1 MAHWQTPQSGPR
13 KIYGLNPTGQ
23 ARKQAKF
30 IGRSGEVAAMA
41 DEVNPDELE
50 IADELIA
57 ERRSEK
63 PGETPEDMT
72 AWQRPITAIIDV
84 INYRAGQIIALMMV
98 PLIVVVVFE
107 VFARN
112 SFIILSNAGFE
123 EFARSLG
130 LGPTLW
136 VYDMSRMIAGV
147 MFMAAAGYGLMR
159 GVHIRADFLYRNWSD
174 KTQATVDAALYLLF
188 FIPSM
193 ILFTVVASK
202 FWWLA
207 YSTGETLQID
217 SAWGPLLWPARTAMP
232 IGGVLLL
239 LQGLPEIFRAF
250 HKMGKEREKLFV
262 RFLPVYVIV
271 LAWLMLAVFVP
282 DVVPGGAWFSDIMSA
297 RPSLSKPIIGLIMLG
312 AMLFVIFIGFPISF
326 TLIFLGFV
334 FGIWGLNFKLT
345 TLLMTL
351 NTNST
356 MLNDQLMAVPLFVL
370 MGIVMESAGL
380 MERLFASIQMIMSRV
395 RGALFIAVLIVSTI
409 FAAAT
414 GIVGASVT
422 LLGIMAGATMSRS
435 GYNVQ
440 LAAGTITAGGTLG
453 ILIPPSIML
462 IVMGP
467 VLEVSTLD
475 LFRGAFIPGAIL
487 ATLYLVYTLGRC
499 WINPS
504 LGPILGPEDQPDTSK
519 YYGAEVALICMG
531 VLTVCRVF
539 GLGIGG
545 AFGSIMPFGG
555 LFVLIIVLAFAYAAF
570 KNLSVLRIA
579 VPIAVLFHL
588 YMLFANSGEGLSA
601 TSAIMAAFMLL
612 LGFLAS
618 PIYKANASEDFF
630 FSELWTEFFAG
641 LMPPTILISFA
652 LGSILL
658 GFATPAEAAAM
669 GAFGSIILAIAY
681 RKFTF
686 PSFFDSL
693 VKALEITVLIMF
705 LVAASNF
712 FGAQFSSLGTPRM
725 MTEILLGLDMSPYM
739 ILLLVM
745 ALIFLLGWP
754 LEWVP
759 IVLIVVP
766 ILLPTVAALDIHGLS
781 RYDLMV
787 WFGILVAVNLQTAW
801 LSPPVALS
809 AYFLKGVVPNWDLK
823 DIYLGMMQF
832 MLVQLTGLI
841 LLLIFPQLVLW
852 LPKYMGG

>member
-1 MAHWQTPQSGPR
+1 
-13 KIYGLNPTGQ
+13 
-23 ARKQAKF
+23 
-30 IGRSGEVAAMA
+30 MA
-41 DEVNPDELE
+41 DEPKPEDLE

-57 ERRSEK
+57 ERRAEA

-72 AWQRPITAIIDV
+72 SWQRPITAAIDV
-84 INYRAGQIIALMMV
+84 LNYRAGQLIALLMV
-98 PLIVVVVFE
+98 PLIAVVVYE
-107 VFARN
+107 VISRNAFA
-112 SFIILSNAGFE
+112 ILQDAGFE
-123 EFARSLG
+123 ELARSLG

-136 VYDMSRMIAGV
+136 VYDTSRMIAGV
-147 MFMAAAGYGLMR
+147 LFMGAAGYGLMR
-159 GVHIRADFLYRNWSD
+159 GVHIRADFLYRNWTV
-174 KTQATVDAALYLLF
+174 KTQATVDAVLYLLF
-188 FIPSM
+188 FMPSM
-193 ILFTVVASK
+193 ICFTIVASQ

-207 YSTGETLQID
+207 YSTGETLALD
-217 SAWGPLLWPARTAMP
+217 SAWGPLLWPARIAMP
-232 IGGVLLL
+232 IGGLLL
-239 LQGLPEIFRAF
+239 ALQGIPEIFRAF
-250 HKMGKEREKLFV
+250 HQMGKERERLFV
-262 RFLPVYVIV
+262 RALPVYIV
-271 LAWLMLAVFVP
+271 ALIWLILAIFTP
-282 DVVPGGAWFSDIMSA
+282 DLVPGGAWFTDLMSA
-297 RPSLSKPIIGLIMLG
+297 RPGLDKPTIGLIMLS
-312 AMLFVIFIGFPISF
+312 AMLVVIFIGFPISF
-326 TLIFLGFV
+326 TLIFLAFV
-334 FGIWGLNFKLT
+334 FGIWSANFKLT

-370 MGIVMESAGL
+370 MGIVMEAAGL
-380 MERLFASIQMIMSRV
+380 MERLFASIQMIMARI

-487 ATLYLVYTLGRC
+487 ASLYLLYTLGRC

-504 LGPILGPEDQPDTSK
+504 LGPILAEEDQPETSRF
-519 YYGAEVALICMG
+519 YGAEVALICLG
-531 VLTVCRVF
+531 ILTVCRVF
-539 GLGIGG
+539 GLGLGG
-545 AFGSIMPFGG
+545 AFAGTVPFAG
-555 LFVLIIVLAFAYAAF
+555 LFILLITVAVAYAAYRS
-570 KNLSVLRIA
+570 LSILRIA
-579 VPIAVLFHL
+579 MPIAVAFHVF
-588 YMLFANSGEGLSA
+588 MVFANAGDGGLPIMSVL
-601 TSAIMAAFMLL
+601 MAAFTLL
-612 LGFLAS
+612 LAVLAR
-618 PIYKANASEDFF
+618 PIYSKEADEGFY
-630 FSELWTEFFAG
+630 FSPLWDEFFAG

-658 GFATPAEAAAM
+658 GLATPAEAAAM
-669 GAFGSIILAIAY
+669 GAFGAILLSLAY
-681 RKFTF
+681 RKFTI
-686 PSFFDSL
+686 PGFFDSL
-693 VKALEITVLIMF
+693 IKALEITVLIMF

-712 FGAQFSSLGTPRM
+712 FGAQFSALGTPKM
-725 MTEILLGLDMSPYM
+725 LTELLLGLEMSPYL
-739 ILLLVM
+739 ILLVVM

-766 ILLPTVAALDIHGLS
+766 ILLPTVEALSVHGLD

-832 MLVQLTGLI
+832 MLVQLLGLI
-841 LLLIFPQLVLW
+841 LLFIFPQLVLW
-852 LPKYMGG
+852 LPRVMGG

>member
-1 MAHWQTPQSGPR
+1 MA
-13 KIYGLNPTGQ
+13 
-23 ARKQAKF
+23 
-30 IGRSGEVAAMA
+30 V
-41 DEVNPDELE
+41 DEVNPENLE

-57 ERRSEK
+57 ERRTEA

-72 AWQRPITAIIDV
+72 PWQRPITAAIDV
-84 INYRAGQIIALMMV
+84 INYRVGQVIALLIV
-98 PLIVVVVFE
+98 PLLVVVVLE
-107 VFARN
+107 VLSRN
-112 SFIILSNAGFE
+112 SFSILQNAGFE
-123 EFARSLG
+123 DLARTLG

-136 VYDMSRMIAGV
+136 VYDTSRMIAGIL
-147 MFMAAAGYGLMR
+147 FMAAAGYGLMR
-159 GVHIRADFLYRNWSD
+159 GVHIRADFLYRNWSA
-174 KTQATVDAALYLLF
+174 KTQATVDATLYLLF
-188 FIPSM
+188 FMPSM
-193 ILFTVVASK
+193 IFFTVIASD

-207 YSTGETLQID
+207 FSRGETMQVD
-217 SAWGPLLWPARTAMP
+217 SAWGPLLWPARLAMP
-232 IGGVLLL
+232 VGAFLLM

-250 HKMGKEREKLFV
+250 HKMGKERERLFV
-262 RFLPVYVIV
+262 RALPVYVIA
-271 LAWLMLAVFVP
+271 LIWLVLAVFHP
-282 DVVPGGAWFSDIMSA
+282 STIPGGESFSDLMSA
-297 RPSLSKPIIGLIMLG
+297 RPNIDKATIGLIMLG
-312 AMLFVIFIGFPISF
+312 AMLFVIFIGFPIAF
-326 TLIFLGFV
+326 TLIFLAFV
-334 FGIWGLNFKLT
+334 FGIWGANFKLT

-370 MGIVMESAGL
+370 MGIVMEAAGL
-380 MERLFASIQMIMSRV
+380 MDRLFASIQMMMSRV

-422 LLGIMAGATMSRS
+422 LLGIMAGATMTRA
-435 GYNVQ
+435 GYDVK

-475 LFRGAFIPGAIL
+475 LFRGAFIPGAML
-487 ATLYLVYTLGRC
+487 ATLYLLYTLGRC
-499 WINPS
+499 WLNPD
-504 LGPILGPEDQPDTSK
+504 LGPILSEEDQPQTSPF
-519 YYGAEVALICMG
+519 YGAEVALICLG

-539 GLGIGG
+539 GLAMGG
-545 AFGSIMPFGG
+545 AFSGLMPFGG
-555 LFVLIIVLAFAYAAF
+555 LIVLGITCAITYAAYRRL
-570 KNLSVLRIA
+570 NLLKIVLPFTLIFHMYMIFA
-579 VPIAVLFHL
+579 TMGEDGSLPIWSITLGSF
-588 YMLFANSGEGLSA
+588 
-601 TSAIMAAFMLL
+601 TLL
-612 LGFLAS
+612 LGYLGR
-618 PIYKANASEDFF
+618 PIYNAASDNGFY
-630 FSELWTEFFAG
+630 FSDLWDEFFAG

-658 GFATPAEAAAM
+658 GLATPAEAAAM
-669 GAFGSIILAIAY
+669 GAFGAILLAIVY
-681 RKFTF
+681 GKFNF

-712 FGAQFSSLGTPRM
+712 FGAEFSYLGTPKM
-725 MTEILLGLDMSPYM
+725 MTEMLLGLDMSPY
-739 ILLLVM
+739 LVLIVIM

-766 ILLPTVAALDIHGLS
+766 ILLPTVEALDIHGLD

-809 AYFLKGVVPNWDLK
+809 AYFLKGVVPDWDLK

-832 MLVQLTGLI
+832 MGIQLIGLI
-841 LLLIFPQLVLW
+841 LLFIFPQLVLW
-852 LPKYMGG
+852 LPRIMSGG

>member
-1 MAHWQTPQSGPR
+1 MAE
-13 KIYGLNPTGQ
+13 
-23 ARKQAKF
+23 
-30 IGRSGEVAAMA
+30 EVI
-41 DEVNPDELE
+41 PDDLE

-57 ERRSEK
+57 ERRKEK
-63 PGETPEDMT
+63 PGETPPDMT
-72 AWQRPITAIIDV
+72 PWQRPITAAIDI
-84 INYRAGQIIALMMV
+84 INYRAGQLIALLMI
-98 PLIVVVVFE
+98 PLIAVVVYE
-107 VFARN
+107 VFSRN
-112 SFIILSNAGFE
+112 VGAILDDNGLNGVTQA
-123 EFARSLG
+123 LN

-147 MFMAAAGYGLMR
+147 LWMAAAGYGLMR

-174 KTQATVDAALYLLF
+174 KTQATVDALLYLAF

-193 ILFTVVASK
+193 IFFTWVSAE
-202 FWWLA
+202 FWWKA
-207 YSTGETLQID
+207 FSTGETNQVD

-232 IGGVLLL
+232 IGGLLLL

-250 HKMGKEREKLFV
+250 HKMGKERERLFV
-262 RFLPVYVIV
+262 MALPVYVIALTWLV
-271 LAWLMLAVFVP
+271 LAIFVP
-282 DVVPGGAWFSDIMSA
+282 DVVPGGEWFTQMMKSSA
-297 RPSLSKPIIGLIMLG
+297 GLSKPTIGLIMMA

-326 TLIFLGFV
+326 TLIFLAFV
-334 FGIWGLNFKLT
+334 FGIWGYNFQFAA
-345 TLLMTL
+345 LLMTL
-351 NTNST
+351 GTNST

-380 MERLFASIQMIMSRV
+380 MERLFSSIQMIMSRV
-395 RGALFIAVLIVSTI
+395 RGALFIAVLVVSTI

-422 LLGIMAGATMSRS
+422 MLGIMAGATMSRA
-435 GYNVQ
+435 GYDVK

-475 LFRGAFIPGAIL
+475 LFRGAFVPGAIL
-487 ATLYLVYTLGRC
+487 ASLYLIYTLGRC
-499 WINPS
+499 WINPD
-504 LGPILGPEDQPDTSK
+504 LGPILPEEDQPDTSRF
-519 YYGAEVALICMG
+519 YGAEVALICLG
-531 VLTVCRVF
+531 ILTVCRVF
-539 GLGIGG
+539 GLGLAGVFG
-545 AFGSIMPFGG
+545 AFIPLGG
-555 LFVLIIVLAFAYAAF
+555 LFAMIILGFVAYQAYR
-570 KNLSVLRIA
+570 KLDVLRIV
-579 VPIAVLFHL
+579 VPIAVLFHI
-588 YMLFANSGEGLSA
+588 YMIFANVGDDGGLPIMSVVMALFVGLLAFLGRHIYRADAA
-601 TSAIMAAFMLL
+601 TEFR
-612 LGFLAS
+612 
-618 PIYKANASEDFF
+618 
-630 FSELWTEFFAG
+630 FSDLWDEFFAG

-658 GFATPAEAAAM
+658 GFATPAEAAAV
-669 GAFGSIILAIAY
+669 GAFGAILLSVLY

-686 PSFFDSL
+686 VGFFDNL

-712 FGAQFSSLGTPRM
+712 FGAEFSALGTPKL
-725 MTEILLGLDMSPYM
+725 MTEILLGLDMSPYI
-739 ILLLVM
+739 ILILVM

-766 ILLPTVAALDIHGLS
+766 ILLPTVEALEVHGLE
-781 RYDLMV
+781 RYELMV

-832 MLVQLTGLI
+832 MVVQLIGLV
-841 LLLIFPQLVLW
+841 LLFIFPQLVLW
-852 LPKYMGG
+852 LPRVMAG

>member
-1 MAHWQTPQSGPR
+1 MAVDE
-13 KIYGLNPTGQ
+13 INP
-23 ARKQAKF
+23 
-30 IGRSGEVAAMA
+30 E
-41 DEVNPDELE
+41 DLE

-57 ERRSEK
+57 ERRAEA

-72 AWQRPITAIIDV
+72 PWQRPITAAIDV
-84 INYRAGQIIALMMV
+84 INYRVGQIISLLLV
-98 PLIVVVVFE
+98 PLLVVVVLE
-107 VFARN
+107 VLSRN
-112 SFIILSNAGFE
+112 SFSILQNAGFE
-123 EFARSLG
+123 DFARTLG

-136 VYDMSRMIAGV
+136 VYDTSRMIAGV
-147 MFMAAAGYGLMR
+147 LFMAAAGYGLMR
-159 GVHIRADFLYRNWSD
+159 GVHIRADFLYRSWSA
-174 KTQATVDAALYLLF
+174 KTQATVDATLYLLF
-188 FIPSM
+188 FMPSM
-193 ILFTVVASK
+193 IFFTVIASD

-207 YSTGETLQID
+207 FSRGETMQVD
-217 SAWGPLLWPARTAMP
+217 SAWGPLLWPARLAMP
-232 IGGVLLL
+232 IGAFLLT

-250 HKMGKEREKLFV
+250 HKMGKERERLFV
-262 RFLPVYVIV
+262 KALPIYVIA
-271 LAWLMLAVFVP
+271 LIWLILAVFHP
-282 DVVPGGAWFSDIMSA
+282 SIVPGGESFSDLMSA
-297 RPSLSKPIIGLIMLG
+297 RSNMDKATIGLIMLG
-312 AMLFVIFIGFPISF
+312 AMLFVIFIGFPIAF
-326 TLIFLGFV
+326 TLIFLAFV
-334 FGIWGLNFKLT
+334 FGIWGANFKLT

-370 MGIVMESAGL
+370 MGIVMEAAGL
-380 MERLFASIQMIMSRV
+380 MDRLFASIQMMMSRV

-422 LLGIMAGATMSRS
+422 LLGIMAGATMTKA
-435 GYNVQ
+435 GYDVK

-475 LFRGAFIPGAIL
+475 LFRGAFIPGAML
-487 ATLYLVYTLGRC
+487 ATLYLLYTLGRC
-499 WINPS
+499 WLNPD
-504 LGPILGPEDQPDTSK
+504 LGPILSEEDQPETSPF
-519 YYGAEVALICMG
+519 YGAEVALICLG

-539 GLGIGG
+539 GLAMGG
-545 AFGSIMPFGG
+545 AFSGMIPFGG
-555 LFVLIIVLAFAYAAF
+555 LIVLAITCAIAYVAYRRL
-570 KNLSVLRIA
+570 NLLKIVL
-579 VPIAVLFHL
+579 PLTLLFHI
-588 YMLFANSGEGLSA
+588 YMIFANMGENGSLPIWSI
-601 TSAIMAAFMLL
+601 TLCSFTLL
-612 LGFLAS
+612 LGYLGR
-618 PIYKANASEDFF
+618 PIYNATSDNGFY
-630 FSELWTEFFAG
+630 FSDLWDEFFAG

-658 GFATPAEAAAM
+658 GLATPAEAAAM
-669 GAFGSIILAIAY
+669 GAFGAILLAIGY
-681 RKFTF
+681 GKFTF

-712 FGAQFSSLGTPRM
+712 FGAEFSYLGTPKM
-725 MTEILLGLDMSPYM
+725 MTEMLLGLDMSPY
-739 ILLLVM
+739 LVLMVIM

-766 ILLPTVAALDIHGLS
+766 ILLPTVEALDIHGLD

-809 AYFLKGVVPNWDLK
+809 AYFLKGVVPDWDLK

-832 MLVQLTGLI
+832 MGIQLIGLI
-841 LLLIFPQLVLW
+841 LLFIFPQLVLW
-852 LPKYMGG
+852 PPRVMSGG

>member
-1 MAHWQTPQSGPR
+1 
-13 KIYGLNPTGQ
+13 
-23 ARKQAKF
+23 
-30 IGRSGEVAAMA
+30 MA
-41 DEVNPDELE
+41 DEPNPEDLE

-57 ERRSEK
+57 ERRAEA
-63 PGETPEDMT
+63 PGQTPEDMT
-72 AWQRPITAIIDV
+72 AWQRPITAVIDV
-84 INYRAGQIIALMMV
+84 INYRAGQIIALLMV
-98 PLIVVVVFE
+98 PLIFVVVFE
-107 VFARN
+107 VISRN
-112 SFIILSNAGFE
+112 SFSILANAGFE

-136 VYDMSRMIAGV
+136 VYDTSRMIAGV
-147 MFMAAAGYGLMR
+147 LFMAAAGYGLMR
-159 GVHIRADFLYRNWSD
+159 GVHIRADFLYRSWSN
-174 KTQATVDAALYLLF
+174 KTQATVDASLYLLF

-193 ILFTVVASK
+193 IFFTVVAAE

-207 YSTGETLQID
+207 YSRSETMAID

-232 IGGVLLL
+232 VGGLLLL
-239 LQGLPEIFRAF
+239 LQGIPEIFRAF
-250 HKMGKEREKLFV
+250 HKMGKERERLFV
-262 RFLPVYVIV
+262 RALPFYVIGLTWLV
-271 LAWLMLAVFVP
+271 LAIFAP
-282 DVVPGGAWFSDIMSA
+282 NVVPGGEWFTNAMKAPAGLD
-297 RPSLSKPIIGLIMLG
+297 KPTIGLIMLG

-326 TLIFLGFV
+326 TLIFLSFV
-334 FGIWGLNFKLT
+334 FGIWGVNFKLT

-370 MGIVMESAGL
+370 MGIVMEAAGL
-380 MERLFASIQMIMSRV
+380 MERLFASIQMIMARV

-435 GYNVQ
+435 GYDVR

-487 ATLYLVYTLGRC
+487 ASLYLLYTLGRC

-504 LGPILGPEDQPDTSK
+504 LGPILADEDQPETSNF
-519 YYGAEVALICMG
+519 YGAEVALICLG

-539 GLGIGG
+539 GLGLGG
-545 AFGSIMPFGG
+545 TFGGVVPFGG
-555 LFVLIIVLAFAYAAF
+555 LIVLAITLFVAYTAYR
-570 KNLSVLRIA
+570 KLNVLRI
-579 VPIAVLFHL
+579 VLPIAVLFHL
-588 YMLFANSGEGLSA
+588 YLSLA
-601 TSAIMAAFMLL
+601 GGVSIWGMVFSAFILL
-612 LGFLAS
+612 LAYLGR
-618 PIYKANASEDFF
+618 PIYSREADGGFY
-630 FSELWTEFFAG
+630 FSDLWNEFFAG

-669 GAFGSIILAIAY
+669 GAFGSILLSLAY
-681 RKFTF
+681 RKFTI
-686 PSFFDSL
+686 PGFFDSL
-693 VKALEITVLIMF
+693 IKALEITVLIMF

-712 FGAQFSSLGTPRM
+712 FGAQFSALGTPKM
-725 MTEILLGLDMSPYM
+725 MTELLLGLEMSPYL
-739 ILLLVM
+739 ILLMVM

-766 ILLPTVAALDIHGLS
+766 ILLPTVEALDIHGLS

-809 AYFLKGVVPNWDLK
+809 AYFLKGVVPDWDLK

-832 MLVQLTGLI
+832 MLVQLLGLA
-841 LLLIFPQLVLW
+841 LLFIFPQLVLW
-852 LPKYMGG
+852 LPRVLAGG

>member
-1 MAHWQTPQSGPR
+1 
-13 KIYGLNPTGQ
+13 
-23 ARKQAKF
+23 
-30 IGRSGEVAAMA
+30 MA
-41 DEVNPDELE
+41 DEPNPEDLE

-57 ERRSEK
+57 ERRAEA

-72 AWQRPITAIIDV
+72 PWQRPITAAIDV
-84 INYRAGQIIALMMV
+84 LNYRAGQLIALLMV
-98 PLIVVVVFE
+98 PLIFVVVYE
-107 VFARN
+107 VISRN
-112 SFIILSNAGFE
+112 SFAILQDAGFE
-123 EFARSLG
+123 DLARNLG

-136 VYDMSRMIAGV
+136 VYDTSRMVAGV
-147 MFMAAAGYGLMR
+147 LFMAAAGYGLMR
-159 GVHIRADFLYRNWSD
+159 GVHIRADFLYRFWSD
-174 KTQATVDAALYLLF
+174 KTQATVDAVLYLF
-188 FIPSM
+188 FFMPSM
-193 ILFTVVASK
+193 ILFTIVASQ
-202 FWWLA
+202 FWWAA
-207 YSTGETLQID
+207 YSTGETMQID
-217 SAWGPLLWPARTAMP
+217 SAWGPLLWPARIAMP
-232 IGGVLLL
+232 IGGLLL
-239 LQGLPEIFRAF
+239 ALQGIPEIFRAF
-250 HKMGKEREKLFV
+250 HKMGKERERLFV
-262 RFLPVYVIV
+262 AILPFYVIFLIWLLMAIFLP
-271 LAWLMLAVFVP
+271 
-282 DVVPGGAWFSDIMSA
+282 DVTPGGAWFNDLMSA
-297 RPSLSKPIIGLIMLG
+297 RPSLDKPTIGLIMLG

-326 TLIFLGFV
+326 TLIFLAFV
-334 FGIWGLNFKLT
+334 FGIWGSNFKLT

-380 MERLFASIQMIMSRV
+380 MERLFASIQMIMARV

-435 GYNVQ
+435 GYNVK
-440 LAAGTITAGGTLG
+440 LAAGCITAGGTLG

-475 LFRGAFIPGAIL
+475 LFRGAFIPGAML
-487 ATLYLVYTLGRC
+487 ASLYLLYTLGRC
-499 WINPS
+499 WINPE
-504 LGPILGPEDQPDTSK
+504 LGPILSEEDQPQTSSF
-519 YYGAEVALICMG
+519 YGAEVALICLG
-531 VLTVCRVF
+531 ILTICRVF
-539 GLGIGG
+539 GLGLGG
-545 AFGSIMPFGG
+545 AFGGVVPFGG
-555 LFVLIIVLAFAYAAF
+555 LIVLGITVAIAYAAYR
-570 KNLSVLRIA
+570 NLSILRI
-579 VPIAVLFHL
+579 VLPIGILFHL
-588 YMLFANSGEGLSA
+588 YMAASSLSAGLSIW
-601 TSAIMAAFMLL
+601 TIVFTAFLL
-612 LGFLAS
+612 LLAFLGRA
-618 PIYKANASEDFF
+618 IYRPDAPEHFR
-630 FSELWTEFFAG
+630 FSELWDEFFAG

-669 GAFGSIILAIAY
+669 GAFGAILLSIGY
-681 RKFTF
+681 RKFTL
-686 PSFFDSL
+686 PGFFDSL
-693 VKALEITVLIMF
+693 IKALEITVLIMF

-712 FGAQFSSLGTPRM
+712 FGAQFSALGTPRM
-725 MTEILLGLDMSPYM
+725 MTEILLGLDMAPFLV
-739 ILLLVM
+739 LLLVM

-766 ILLPTVAALDIHGLS
+766 ILLPTVQALEIHGLS

-832 MLVQLTGLI
+832 MLVQLFGLI

-852 LPKYMGG
+852 LPRVMGGG

>member
-1 MAHWQTPQSGPR
+1 MA
-13 KIYGLNPTGQ
+13 L
-23 ARKQAKF
+23 
-30 IGRSGEVAAMA
+30 
-41 DEVNPDELE
+41 DEVNPEDLE

-57 ERRSEK
+57 ERRTEA

-72 AWQRPITAIIDV
+72 SWQRPITAAIDI
-84 INYRAGQIIALMMV
+84 INYRVGQIIALLIV
-98 PLIVVVVFE
+98 PLLVVVVLE
-107 VFARN
+107 VLSRN
-112 SFIILSNAGFE
+112 SFSILQNAGFE
-123 EFARSLG
+123 DLARTLG

-136 VYDMSRMIAGV
+136 VYDTSRMIAGIL
-147 MFMAAAGYGLMR
+147 FMAAAGYGLMR
-159 GVHIRADFLYRNWSD
+159 GVHIRADFLYRNWSA
-174 KTQATVDAALYLLF
+174 KTQATVDATLYLMF
-188 FIPSM
+188 FMPSM
-193 ILFTVVASK
+193 IFFTVIASD

-207 YSTGETLQID
+207 FSRGETMQVD
-217 SAWGPLLWPARTAMP
+217 SAWGPLLWPARLAMP
-232 IGGVLLL
+232 VGAFLLM

-250 HKMGKEREKLFV
+250 HKMGKERERWFV
-262 RFLPVYVIV
+262 RALPIYIIV
-271 LAWLMLAVFVP
+271 LTWLVLAVFHP
-282 DVVPGGAWFSDIMSA
+282 SMIPGGESFADLMSA
-297 RPSLSKPIIGLIMLG
+297 RPNIDKATIGLIMLG
-312 AMLFVIFIGFPISF
+312 AMLFVIFIGFPIAF
-326 TLIFLGFV
+326 TLIFLAFV
-334 FGIWGLNFKLT
+334 FGIWGANFKLT

-370 MGIVMESAGL
+370 MGIVMEAAGL
-380 MERLFASIQMIMSRV
+380 MNRLFASIQMMMSRV

-422 LLGIMAGATMSRS
+422 LLGIMAGATMTRA
-435 GYNVQ
+435 GYDVK

-475 LFRGAFIPGAIL
+475 LFRGAFIPGAML
-487 ATLYLVYTLGRC
+487 ASLYLLYTLGRC
-499 WINPS
+499 WLNPD
-504 LGPILGPEDQPDTSK
+504 LGPILSDEDQPQTSPF
-519 YYGAEVALICMG
+519 YGAEVALICLG

-539 GLGIGG
+539 GLAMSG
-545 AFGSIMPFGG
+545 AFSSMMPFGG
-555 LFVLIIVLAFAYAAF
+555 LIVLAITCAIAYAAYRRL
-570 KNLSVLRIA
+570 NLLKIVLPLTLI
-579 VPIAVLFHL
+579 FHI
-588 YMLFANSGEGLSA
+588 YMIFATMGEDGSLTIWSI
-601 TSAIMAAFMLL
+601 TLGSFTLL
-612 LGFLAS
+612 LGYLGR
-618 PIYKANASEDFF
+618 PIYNAASDNGFY
-630 FSELWTEFFAG
+630 FSDLWDEFFAG

-658 GFATPAEAAAM
+658 GLATPAEAAAM
-669 GAFGSIILAIAY
+669 GAFGAILLAIGY
-681 RKFTF
+681 GKFNF

-712 FGAQFSSLGTPRM
+712 FGAEFSYLGTPKM
-725 MTEILLGLDMSPYM
+725 MTELLLDLDMSPYL
-739 ILLLVM
+739 ILIVIM

-766 ILLPTVAALDIHGLS
+766 ILLPTVEALDIHGLD

-809 AYFLKGVVPNWDLK
+809 AYFLKGVVPDWDLK

-832 MLVQLTGLI
+832 MGIQLIGLI
-841 LLLIFPQLVLW
+841 LLFIFPQLVLW
-852 LPKYMGG
+852 LPRVMSGG

>member
-1 MAHWQTPQSGPR
+1 MAEEP
-13 KIYGLNPTGQ
+13 
-23 ARKQAKF
+23 
-30 IGRSGEVAAMA
+30 
-41 DEVNPDELE
+41 NPDDLE

-57 ERRSEK
+57 ERRAEA

-72 AWQRPITAIIDV
+72 PWQRPITAAIDL
-84 INYRAGQIIALMMV
+84 INYRAGQIIALLLV
-98 PLIVVVVFE
+98 PLIAVVVFE
-107 VFARN
+107 VISRN
-112 SFIILSNAGFE
+112 SFSILQNAGFE
-123 EFARSLG
+123 DLARSLN

-136 VYDMSRMIAGV
+136 VYDTSRMIAGV
-147 MFMAAAGYGLMR
+147 LFMAAAGYGLMR
-159 GVHIRADFLYRNWSD
+159 GVHIRADFLYRFWSN
-174 KTQATVDAALYLLF
+174 KTQATVDATLYLLF

-193 ILFTVVASK
+193 IFFTIVSAK

-207 YSTGETLQID
+207 FSTGETMQVD
-217 SAWGPLLWPARTAMP
+217 SAWGPLLWPARLAMP
-232 IGGVLLL
+232 VGAFLLT
-239 LQGLPEIFRAF
+239 LQGIPEIFRAF
-250 HKMGKEREKLFV
+250 HKMGKARERWFV
-262 RFLPVYVIV
+262 RFLPIYLII
-271 LAWLMLAVFVP
+271 LLWLVLAVFVP
-282 DVVPGGAWFSDIMSA
+282 DIVPGGAWFTDVMSA
-297 RPSLSKPIIGLIMLG
+297 RPNLPKPIIGLIMLG
-312 AMLFVIFIGFPISF
+312 AMLFVIFIGFPIAF
-326 TLIFLGFV
+326 TLIFLAFV
-334 FGIWGLNFKLT
+334 FGIWGANFKLT

-370 MGIVMESAGL
+370 MGIVMEAAGL

-435 GYNVQ
+435 GYNVK

-475 LFRGAFIPGAIL
+475 LFRGAFIPGALL
-487 ATLYLVYTLGRC
+487 ASLYLLYTLGRC
-499 WINPS
+499 WLNPS
-504 LGPILGPEDQPDTSK
+504 LGPILAEEDQPDTSRF
-519 YYGAEVALICMG
+519 YGAEVALICLG
-531 VLTVCRVF
+531 ILTLCRIF

-545 AFGSIMPFGG
+545 AFAGLMPFGG
-555 LFVLIIVLAFAYAAF
+555 LVVLLVCMALAYAAY
-570 KNLSVLRIA
+570 KNLNILRIA

-588 YMLFANSGEGLSA
+588 YMIFANSGDGLPTWS
-601 TSAIMAAFMLL
+601 IIFAAFIVLL
-612 LGFLAS
+612 AFLGR
-618 PIYKANASEDFF
+618 PIYDKAHGNDFY
-630 FSELWTEFFAG
+630 FSDLWNEFFAG

-669 GAFGSIILAIAY
+669 GAFGSILLSIGY
-681 RKFTF
+681 RKFSI

-712 FGAQFSSLGTPRM
+712 FGAEFSALGTPKM
-725 MTEILLGLDMSPYM
+725 MTEMLLGLEMSPYL

-766 ILLPTVAALDIHGLS
+766 ILLPTVESLSVHGLE

-832 MLVQLTGLI
+832 MLVQLVGLI
-841 LLLIFPQLVLW
+841 LIFVFPQLVLW
-852 LPKYMGG
+852 LPKVMGG

>member
-1 MAHWQTPQSGPR
+1 MA
-13 KIYGLNPTGQ
+13 
-23 ARKQAKF
+23 
-30 IGRSGEVAAMA
+30 A
-41 DEVNPDELE
+41 DEPNPADLE

-57 ERRSEK
+57 ERRAEA

-72 AWQRPITAIIDV
+72 AWQRPITAVIDV

-98 PLIVVVVFE
+98 PLIAVVVWE
-107 VFARN
+107 VFSRN
-112 SFIILSNAGFE
+112 SFIILQDAGYE
-123 EFARSLG
+123 DFARSLG
-130 LGPTLW
+130 LGPTLQA
-136 VYDMSRMIAGV
+136 YDLSRMIAGV
-147 MFMAAAGYGLMR
+147 LWMAGAGYGLMR
-159 GVHIRADFLYRNWSD
+159 GVHIRADFLYRFWSD
-174 KTQATVDAALYLLF
+174 KTQATVDALAYLLF

-193 ILFTVVASK
+193 IFFTIVSAQYWQVS
-202 FWWLA
+202 FE
-207 YSTGETLQID
+207 TGERLALD
-217 SAWGPLLWPARTAMP
+217 SAWQPVLWPARLAMP
-232 IGGVLLL
+232 IGGLLLL

-250 HKMGKEREKLFV
+250 HKMGKEREKWFV
-262 RFLPVYVIV
+262 RFLPVYIVGLTWLV
-271 LAWLMLAVFVP
+271 LAIFTL
-282 DVVPGGAWFSDIMSA
+282 DIVPGGAWFTDLMSA
-297 RPSLSKPIIGLIMLG
+297 RPSLDKPTIGLIMLA

-326 TLIFLGFV
+326 TLIFLAFV
-334 FGIWGLNFKLT
+334 FGIWGSNFKLT

-380 MERLFASIQMIMSRV
+380 MERLFASIQMIMARV

-467 VLEVSTLD
+467 VLEVSTPD
-475 LFRGAFIPGAIL
+475 LFRGAFIPGALL
-487 ATLYLVYTLGRC
+487 ASLYLIYTLGRC
-499 WINPS
+499 WINPD
-504 LGPILGPEDQPDTSK
+504 LGPILGEEDQPDTSRF
-519 YYGAEVALICMG
+519 YGAEVALICLG
-531 VLTVCRVF
+531 ILTVCRVF
-539 GLGIGG
+539 GLGLSG
-545 AFGSIMPFGG
+545 AFGGVVPFGG
-555 LFVLIIVLAFAYAAF
+555 LIVLLITVAVAYAAYC
-570 KNLSVLRIA
+570 NLSVLRI
-579 VPIAVLFHL
+579 VLPIAILFHL
-588 YMLFANSGEGLSA
+588 YMIVANMDGGGIPIWSA
-601 TSAIMAAFMLL
+601 VFAAFTVLL
-612 LGFLAS
+612 ALLAR
-618 PIYKANASEDFF
+618 PIYGKDADTNFY
-630 FSELWTEFFAG
+630 FSDLWDEFFAG

-658 GFATPAEAAAM
+658 GLATPAEAAAM
-669 GAFGSIILAIAY
+669 GAFGAILLSVAY
-681 RKFTF
+681 GKFTL

-693 VKALEITVLIMF
+693 IKALEITVLIMF

-712 FGAQFSSLGTPRM
+712 FGAQFSALGTPKM
-725 MTEILLGLDMSPYM
+725 LTELLLGLDMAPF
-739 ILLLVM
+739 IVLILVM

-766 ILLPTVAALDIHGLS
+766 ILLPTVQALELHGLS
-781 RYDLMV
+781 RYDMMV

-832 MLVQLTGLI
+832 MLVQLFGLALI
-841 LLLIFPQLVLW
+841 LIFPALVLW
-852 LPKYMGG
+852 LPKVMGG

>member
-1 MAHWQTPQSGPR
+1 MA
-13 KIYGLNPTGQ
+13 
-23 ARKQAKF
+23 
-30 IGRSGEVAAMA
+30 EE
-41 DEVNPDELE
+41 EVNPEDLE

-57 ERRSEK
+57 ERRAEA

-72 AWQRPITAIIDV
+72 SWQRPITAAIDV
-84 INYRAGQIIALMMV
+84 INYRAGQIIALLMV
-98 PLIVVVVFE
+98 PLIAVVVLE
-107 VFARN
+107 VISRN
-112 SFIILSNAGFE
+112 SFAILQDAGFE
-123 EFARSLG
+123 DLARTLG

-136 VYDMSRMIAGV
+136 VYDTSRMIAGV
-147 MFMAAAGYGLMR
+147 LFMAGAGYGLMR
-159 GVHIRADFLYRNWSD
+159 GVHIRADFLYRNWSA
-174 KTQATVDAALYLLF
+174 KTQATVDAILYLLF
-188 FIPSM
+188 FMPSM
-193 ILFTVVASK
+193 IFFTVIATD

-207 YSTGETLQID
+207 FSRGETMQVD
-217 SAWGPLLWPARTAMP
+217 SAWGPLLWPARLAMP
-232 IGGVLLL
+232 VGAFLLM

-250 HKMGKEREKLFV
+250 HKMGKERERWFV
-262 RFLPVYVIV
+262 RALPVYLVALI
-271 LAWLMLAVFVP
+271 WLVLAVFQP
-282 DVVPGGAWFSDIMSA
+282 GMVPGGESFSDLMSS
-297 RPSLSKPIIGLIMLG
+297 RPNMDKATIGLIMLG
-312 AMLFVIFIGFPISF
+312 AMLFVIFIGFPIAF
-326 TLIFLGFV
+326 TLIFLAFV
-334 FGIWGLNFKLT
+334 FGIWGANFKLT

-370 MGIVMESAGL
+370 MGIVMEAAGL
-380 MERLFASIQMIMSRV
+380 MDRLFASIQMIMSRV

-422 LLGIMAGATMSRS
+422 LLGIMAGATMTRS
-435 GYNVQ
+435 GYDVK

-475 LFRGAFIPGAIL
+475 LFRAAFVPGAML
-487 ATLYLVYTLGRC
+487 ATLYLLYTLGRC
-499 WINPS
+499 WLNPD
-504 LGPILGPEDQPDTSK
+504 LGPILAEEDQPKTSSF
-519 YYGAEVALICMG
+519 YGAEVALICLG

-539 GLGIGG
+539 GLAMGG
-545 AFGSIMPFGG
+545 AFGGVIPFGG
-555 LFVLIIVLAFAYAAF
+555 LFVLAASCAVAYAAYRRL
-570 KNLSVLRIA
+570 NVLKIA
-579 VPIAVLFHL
+579 LPIAVLFHI
-588 YMLFANSGEGLSA
+588 YMIFANMGEDGSLPIWS
-601 TSAIMAAFMLL
+601 TTFAAFTVLL
-612 LGFLAS
+612 AYLGR
-618 PIYKANASEDFF
+618 PIYSAEADSEFR
-630 FSELWTEFFAG
+630 FSDLWDEFFAG

-658 GFATPAEAAAM
+658 GIATPAEAAAM
-669 GAFGSIILAIAY
+669 GAFGAILLSLVY
-681 RKFTF
+681 RKFTL

-693 VKALEITVLIMF
+693 IKALEITVLIMF

-712 FGAQFSSLGTPRM
+712 FGAEFSALGTPKM
-725 MTEILLGLDMSPYM
+725 MTELLLGLEMSPYL
-739 ILLLVM
+739 ILILVM

-766 ILLPTVAALDIHGLS
+766 ILLPTVEALDIHGLE

-809 AYFLKGVVPNWDLK
+809 AYFLKGVVPDWDLK

-832 MLVQLTGLI
+832 MLIQLVGLI
-841 LLLIFPQLVLW
+841 LLFSFPQMVLW
-852 LPKYMGG
+852 LPKVMSGG

>member
-1 MAHWQTPQSGPR
+1 MAEEP
-13 KIYGLNPTGQ
+13 NP
-23 ARKQAKF
+23 
-30 IGRSGEVAAMA
+30 E
-41 DEVNPDELE
+41 DLE

-57 ERRSEK
+57 ERRAEA

-72 AWQRPITAIIDV
+72 AWQRPITAAIDV

-98 PLIVVVVFE
+98 PLIAIVVWE
-107 VFARN
+107 VFSRN
-112 SFIILSNAGFE
+112 SFIILQNAGYE
-123 EFARSLG
+123 EIARSLG
-130 LGPTLW
+130 LGPTLQA
-136 VYDMSRMIAGV
+136 YDLSRMIAGV
-147 MFMAAAGYGLMR
+147 LWMAGAGYGLMR
-159 GVHIRADFLYRNWSD
+159 GVHIRADFLYRNWSS
-174 KTQATVDAALYLLF
+174 KTQATVDATAYLLF

-193 ILFTVVASK
+193 IFFTVVSAQYWYLS
-202 FWWLA
+202 
-207 YSTGETLQID
+207 YETGERLALD
-217 SAWGPLLWPARTAMP
+217 SAWQPILWPARLAMP

-239 LQGLPEIFRAF
+239 LQGLPEVFRAF
-250 HKMGKEREKLFV
+250 HKMGKERERWFV
-262 RFLPVYVIV
+262 RALPIYLIGLTWLV
-271 LAWLMLAVFVP
+271 LAIFAPGL
-282 DVVPGGAWFSDIMSA
+282 VPGGDWFTQLMSA
-297 RPSLSKPIIGLIMLG
+297 QPGLSKPTIGLIMLC

-326 TLIFLGFV
+326 TLVFLAFV
-334 FGIWGLNFKLT
+334 FGIWGANFKLT

-351 NTNST
+351 NINST

-380 MERLFASIQMIMSRV
+380 MERLFASIQMIMARI
-395 RGALFIAVLIVSTI
+395 RGSLFIAVLIVSTI

-475 LFRGAFIPGAIL
+475 LFRGAFIPGALL
-487 ATLYLVYTLGRC
+487 ASLYLLYTLGRC
-499 WINPS
+499 WLNPS
-504 LGPILGPEDQPDTSK
+504 LGPVLADEDQPGTSRF
-519 YYGAEVALICMG
+519 YGAEVALICLG
-531 VLTVCRVF
+531 ILTVCRIF
-539 GLGIGG
+539 GLGLGG
-545 AFGSIMPFGG
+545 AFAGPVPFAG
-555 LFVLIIVLAFAYAAF
+555 LIVLLITLAVAYAAYR
-570 KNLSVLRIA
+570 NLNVLRL
-579 VPIAVLFHL
+579 VLPIAVLFHV
-588 YMLFANSGEGLSA
+588 YMIFANAGDGGGLPTWSV
-601 TSAIMAAFMLL
+601 IFAAFILL
-612 LGFLAS
+612 LAFLSRQIYGADAVEGFYFS
-618 PIYKANASEDFF
+618 P
-630 FSELWTEFFAG
+630 LWDEFFAG

-669 GAFGSIILAIAY
+669 GAFGAILLSIAY
-681 RKFTF
+681 RKFTL

-693 VKALEITVLIMF
+693 IKALEITVLIMF

-712 FGAQFSSLGTPRM
+712 FGAQFSALGTPKM
-725 MTEILLGLDMSPYM
+725 LTELLLGLEMSPYL

-766 ILLPTVAALDIHGLS
+766 ILLPTVEALSVHGLD

-832 MLVQLTGLI
+832 MLVQLFGLI
-841 LLLIFPQLVLW
+841 LIFIFPQLVLW
-852 LPKYMGG
+852 LPRIMGG